1 MSYWSEDSPKHV
13 IEHGIRVVEQALKIP
28 FVAAVILALNHKR
41 PDLAQEVLARVTTTL
56 NEHFR
61 TGAWREVK
69 LLLRFLACLQG
80 ILKAEGVF
88 PVLEELFS
96 RSADLQAASIDDV
109 SEYTN

>member
-1 MSYWSEDSPKHV
+1 M
-13 IEHGIRVVEQALKIP
+13 EQALKIP
-28 FVAAVILALNHKR
+28 FVAAVILALNLKR
-41 PDLAQEVLARVTTTL
+41 QDLAQEVILKATIAL

-80 ILKAEGVF
+80 ILTDEGIF

-96 RSADLQAASIDDV
+96 RSADLQAASVDDV
-109 SEYTN
+109 SACPHLEDDHSQQQTNRALGCQL